1 MTELIKAVKAND
13 LEKVKQLIKSGADAH
28 EVEGGGN
35 IPCSKNKSYRP
46 SYYARNTIK
55 IAMEIEELLT
65 EAEKKTPFYVRTDVR
80 TAGFSS

>member
-13 LEKVKQLIKSGADAH
+13 LEKVKKLIKSGADVH

-35 IPCSKNKSYRP
+35 IPCSKNTRYRP

-65 EAEKKTPFYVRTDVR
+65 KAEEKAPWYVRTDVR
-80 TAGFSS
+80 TAGCSS